1 MIPPD
6 DTIGT
11 ADQPPASAAEKG
23 DEATGLPWLESWAGV
38 YALVVGCFVTYV
50 LLLVVLKQAFS

>member
-6 DTIGT
+6 DTT
-11 ADQPPASAAEKG
+11 DQPPAGAAEKG
-23 DEATGLPWLESWAGV
+23 DEATGLPWLESWSSV

-50 LLLVVLKQAFS
+50 VLLVVLKQAFS

>member
-11 ADQPPASAAEKG
+11 ADQPPAGAAEKG
-23 DEATGLPWLESWAGV
+23 DECDRTAVA
-38 YALVVGCFVTYV
+38 
-50 LLLVVLKQAFS
+50 